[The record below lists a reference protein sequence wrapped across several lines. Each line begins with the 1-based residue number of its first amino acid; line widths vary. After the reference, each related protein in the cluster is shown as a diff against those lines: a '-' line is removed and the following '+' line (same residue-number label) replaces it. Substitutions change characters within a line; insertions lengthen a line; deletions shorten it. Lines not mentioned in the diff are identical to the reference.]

1 MFKASDTVRRFFK
14 NASWLIF
21 GKLYR
26 VVLVTITT
34 IYLSRYLG
42 PEDFG
47 LLNYSMSIVIIFSFL
62 IGLGLETII
71 VKEIHKD
78 SSRTGEILSSSIS
91 LRIVGWFLFLG
102 IIATICF
109 QLKPDDSDFFKLML
123 ILTVGYFF
131 KVFEVFRFFFEA
143 KVMGR
148 LVSSAE
154 ILAVTISCLVKF
166 YFIYSER
173 PLEYFFYAAVLD
185 IVLLAIFLGSLYF
198 RYRVNRNSEQ
208 YLLSPAKRKMKEL
221 FQQSWPLIFA
231 SGLYLIYSKI
241 DQVMLGEIAGMH
253 AVGVYAAA
261 VKLSE
266 GGGFIFTTLAVAL
279 YPLMLKERNVN
290 RQRFVVQTKKLLS
303 LMMVLSVS
311 LAVVITL
318 SASFLTDLIFGDQ
331 YQGVETVLSLHVWGA
346 VFIAINAI
354 SAKYL
359 VTEGLQK
366 NSVYKNVI
374 GILVNVVLNYLLIP
388 VYGVN
393 GAAFSTVISHLFSTY
408 LYFSLRAETRQ
419 LFYMQS
425 YAIFLVWVKDLFYNK
440 AIGRK

>member
-42 PEDFG
+42 PENFG
-47 LLNYSMSIVIIFSFL
+47 LLNYSISIVIILSFL
-62 IGLGLETII
+62 IGLGLESII
-71 VKEIHKD
+71 VKEVHKPD
-78 SSRTGEILSSSIS
+78 SNSGAILSSSIL
-91 LRIVGWFLFLG
+91 LRFFGWCLFFCIVV
-102 IIATICF
+102 AICF
-109 QLKPDDSDFFKLML
+109 QLKSGDSDFLKLMV
-123 ILTVGYFF
+123 ILSVGYFF
-131 KVFEVFRFFFEA
+131 KIFEVFRYFFEA

-148 LVSSAE
+148 VVSSSE
-154 ILAVTISCLVKF
+154 IIAVTISCLSKF
-166 YFIYSER
+166 YFIQSER
-173 PLEYFFYAAVLD
+173 SLEYFFYASVLD
-185 IVLLAIFLGSLYF
+185 VILLSIFLMGLF
-198 RYRVNRNSEQ
+198 FKYRNNRKLEN
-208 YLLSPAKRKMKEL
+208 YLLKPNKQEMSNL
-221 FQQSWPLIFA
+221 FHQSWPLIFA

-266 GGGFIFTTLAVAL
+266 GGGFIFSTLAVAL
-279 YPLMLKERNVN
+279 YPLMLKERNVSQ
-290 RQRFVVQTKKLLS
+290 QRFSAQTKRLLS
-303 LMMVLSVS
+303 LMVVLSVS
-311 LAVVITL
+311 LALIITL
-318 SASFLTDLIFGDQ
+318 SSSFLTELIFGDQ
-331 YQGVETVLSLHVWGA
+331 YKGVDTVLSIHVWGA

-366 NSVYKNVI
+366 HSVYKNVI
-374 GILVNVVLNYLLIP
+374 GILINVGLNYLLIP
-388 VYGVN
+388 IYGVN
-393 GAAFSTVISHLFSTY
+393 GAAFATVISHVFSTY
-408 LYFSLRAETRQ
+408 LYFLLRSETRQ

-425 YAIFLVWVKDLFYNK
+425 YAICLIWLKDFMLNRILK
-440 AIGRK
+440 GK